1 MVEIQ
6 EEISTKPEDISK
18 LSVNKRSLTCILD
31 CQNLIRRGKFCSRVE
46 IPADF
51 QPKLPPHMTQIIKIS
66 KSHYET
72 WVVSRYFSNKTNQSF
87 PTFSAVNII
96 DYSRL
101 REFDVQYL
109 LSYEIVSTSFY
120 LKKDGGLRKSLSQ
133 NLQEQWRISLE
144 IHVQQLFVSP
154 KKVLL

>member
-51 QPKLPPHMTQIIKIS
+51 QPKLPPHMTQSLRYQKVIMKLGWYQGISATKQIKAF
-66 KSHYET
+66 HP
-72 WVVSRYFSNKTNQSF
+72 F
-87 PTFSAVNII
+87 
-96 DYSRL
+96 
-101 REFDVQYL
+101 
-109 LSYEIVSTSFY
+109 
-120 LKKDGGLRKSLSQ
+120 
-133 NLQEQWRISLE
+133 
-144 IHVQQLFVSP
+144 QL
-154 KKVLL
+154 